1 MQENEL
7 IIDALDWKV
16 IYHNEAREYMLIDK
30 NTGEYAWLDCIAQL
44 TYGVNDTPSEYVD
57 TLFDND
63 CCGEKV
69 FDDHITFY
77 WFKEKPSTIDIK
89 GVELWQ
95 NIM

>member
-1 MQENEL
+1 MQESEL

-16 IYHNEAREYMLIDK
+16 IYHNEAGEYMIIDK
-30 NTGEYAWLDCIAQL
+30 NTDEYAWLDCIAQL
-44 TYGVNDTPSEYVD
+44 TYSINDTPSEYVD

-77 WFKEKPSTIDIK
+77 WFKEKPITIDIK
-89 GVELWQ
+89 EIGL
-95 NIM
+95 

>member
-30 NTGEYAWLDCIAQL
+30 NTGEFAWLDCIAQL
-44 TYGVNDTPSEYVD
+44 TYSINDTPSEYVD
-57 TLFDND
+57 TLFDNG

-77 WFKEKPSTIDIK
+77 WFKEKPITIDIK
-89 GVELWQ
+89 GVEL
-95 NIM
+95 

>member
-16 IYHNEAREYMLIDK
+16 IYHNDAREYMLIDK
-30 NTGEYAWLDCIAQL
+30 NTNEYYYLDCIAQL
-44 TYGVNDTPSEYVD
+44 TYSINDTPSEYVD
-57 TLFDND
+57 TLFNND

-77 WFKEKPSTIDIK
+77 WFKKKPITIAIK
-89 GVELWQ
+89 E
-95 NIM
+95 I

>member
-30 NTGEYAWLDCIAQL
+30 NTNEYYYLDCIAQL
-44 TYGVNDTPSEYVD
+44 TYSINDTPTDEFD
-57 TLFDND
+57 TLFNND

-77 WFKEKPSTIDIK
+77 SFKEKPIVLNIK
-89 GVELWQ
+89 ETE
-95 NIM
+95 

>member
-16 IYHNEAREYMLIDK
+16 IYHNDTREYMLIDK
-30 NTGEYAWLDCIAQL
+30 NTNEYYYLDCIAQL
-44 TYGVNDTPSEYVD
+44 TYTINDTPTDEFD
-57 TLFDND
+57 TLFNND

-77 WFKEKPSTIDIK
+77 WFKKKPIVLNIK
-89 GVELWQ
+89 ETE
-95 NIM
+95 

>member
-16 IYHNEAREYMLIDK
+16 IYHNEAREYMLINK
-30 NTGEYAWLDCIAQL
+30 NTGEFAWLDCIAQL
-44 TYGVNDTPSEYVD
+44 TYSINDTPSEYVD

-77 WFKEKPSTIDIK
+77 WFKEKPITIDIK
-89 GVELWQ
+89 GVEL
-95 NIM
+95 

>member
-1 MQENEL
+1 MQESEL

-16 IYHNEAREYMLIDK
+16 IYYNGAREYVLIDK

-44 TYGVNDTPSEYVD
+44 TYSINDTPSEYVD

-77 WFKEKPSTIDIK
+77 WFKEKPITIDIK
-89 GVELWQ
+89 GVEL
-95 NIM
+95 

>member
-16 IYHNEAREYMLIDK
+16 VYDHELHEYLLIDR
-30 NTGEYAWLDCIAQL
+30 NTGEYYYLDCIARL
-44 TYGVNDTPSEYVD
+44 TYSINTEPLNEFD

-77 WFKEKPSTIDIK
+77 WFKEKPITIDIK
-89 GVELWQ
+89 GV
-95 NIM
+95 

>member
-16 IYHNEAREYMLIDK
+16 IYHNDAREYVLIDK
-30 NTGEYAWLDCIAQL
+30 NTNEYYYLDCIAQL
-44 TYGVNDTPSEYVD
+44 TYTINDTPTDEFD
-57 TLFDND
+57 TLFNND

-77 WFKEKPSTIDIK
+77 WFKKKPITIDIK
-89 GVELWQ
+89 E
-95 NIM
+95 I

>member
-16 IYHNEAREYMLIDK
+16 IYHNDAREYVLIDK
-30 NTGEYAWLDCIAQL
+30 NTNEYYYLDCIAQL
-44 TYGVNDTPSEYVD
+44 TYSINDTPSEYVD
-57 TLFDND
+57 TLFNND

-77 WFKEKPSTIDIK
+77 WFKKKPITIDIK

>member
-16 IYHNEAREYMLIDK
+16 IYYNEAKEYMLIDK
-30 NTGEYAWLDCIAQL
+30 NTGEYVWLDCIVQL
-44 TYGVNDTPSEYVD
+44 TYSINDTPSEYVD

-77 WFKEKPSTIDIK
+77 WFKEKPITIDIK
-89 GVELWQ
+89 GIEL
-95 NIM
+95 

>member
-1 MQENEL
+1 MQEYEL
-7 IIDALDWKV
+7 IIDTLDWKV
-16 IYHNEAREYMLIDK
+16 IYHNEAGEYMLIDK
-30 NTGEYAWLDCIAQL
+30 NTGKSTWLDCIAQL
-44 TYGVNDTPSEYVD
+44 TYSINDTPTDDFD

-77 WFKEKPSTIDIK
+77 WFKKKPITIDIK

>member
-1 MQENEL
+1 MQEYEL
-7 IIDALDWKV
+7 IIDTLDWKV
-16 IYHNEAREYMLIDK
+16 IYHNETREYVLIDK
-30 NTGEYAWLDCIAQL
+30 NTNEYYYLDCIAQL
-44 TYGVNDTPSEYVD
+44 TYSINATPTDDFD
-57 TLFDND
+57 TLFNND

-77 WFKEKPSTIDIK
+77 WFKKKPITIDIK

>member
-16 IYHNEAREYMLIDK
+16 IYHNDAREYVLIDK
-30 NTGEYAWLDCIAQL
+30 NTNEYYYLDCIAQL
-44 TYGVNDTPSEYVD
+44 TYSINDTPTDEFD

-77 WFKEKPSTIDIK
+77 WFKKKHITIDIK
-89 GVELWQ
+89 EVEL
-95 NIM
+95 

>member
-16 IYHNEAREYMLIDK
+16 IYHNDAREYMLIDK
-30 NTGEYAWLDCIAQL
+30 NTNEYYYLDCIAQL
-44 TYGVNDTPSEYVD
+44 TYSIDDTPTDEFD
-57 TLFDND
+57 TLFNND

-77 WFKEKPSTIDIK
+77 WFKKKPITIDIK
-89 GVELWQ
+89 E
-95 NIM
+95 I

>member
-16 IYHNEAREYMLIDK
+16 IYHNDEREYMLIDK
-30 NTGEYAWLDCIAQL
+30 NTNEYYYLDCIAQL
-44 TYGVNDTPSEYVD
+44 TYTINDTPTDEFD
-57 TLFDND
+57 TLFNND

-77 WFKEKPSTIDIK
+77 WFKKKPITIDIK
-89 GVELWQ
+89 E
-95 NIM
+95 I

>member
-16 IYHNEAREYMLIDK
+16 IYHNDAREYVLIDK
-30 NTGEYAWLDCIAQL
+30 NTNEYYYLDCIAQL
-44 TYGVNDTPSEYVD
+44 TYTINDTPTDEFD
-57 TLFDND
+57 TLFNND

-77 WFKEKPSTIDIK
+77 WFKKKPITTDIK
-89 GVELWQ
+89 E
-95 NIM
+95 I